1 MRYRVRP
8 CARNTLCARNTFFA
22 TTALAAALGFAG
34 SAHADTPI
42 ADGISIFATVDVGL
56 AYQSAGVPLNGAS
69 VGGLEY
75 QAFTTTRNF
84 NGSQA
89 TLAENAIEQSK
100 IGVGLSEKL
109 GDSGFAVVG
118 RVETAFN
125 PLSGELSDACKS
137 LAENSGVGTPANP
150 AGQNANFDSSRCGQA
165 INGIV
170 YGGLASKTYG
180 TLTFGRQLSLVQ
192 AALSTYDPQTVGP
205 AFSFFGYSG
214 FEAGAG
220 STQATRLDNSVQY
233 ALTVGEFHAGGLYSS
248 GGLDTGVLGKTYMV
262 DLGVAHGGLQID
274 GLFVRANGAV
284 NLRSSFDNGPAPTT
298 GSPPAG
304 LAAFVS
310 KNTSWNVMGKY
321 TIGLADKSKVAVYAG
336 YSHIEKAHADY
347 TGGAAQGDYPINVGI
362 NINQA
367 AKYDVLWLGGRW
379 TSAKGLT
386 VSAGLYHIHQ
396 QDWTIGI
403 GPSGND
409 NLTCDDGVG
418 LLCAGNFNEAS
429 LVIDKPV
436 VKHVDIYAGANY
448 SVVTNG
454 LAWGFASDQGSAGNG
469 RTGSQN
475 QVTLTTGVRVK
486 F

>member
-1 MRYRVRP
+1 
-8 CARNTLCARNTFFA
+8 
-22 TTALAAALGFAG
+22 
-34 SAHADTPI
+34 
-42 ADGISIFATVDVGL
+42 
-56 AYQSAGVPLNGAS
+56 
-69 VGGLEY
+69 
-75 QAFTTTRNF
+75 
-84 NGSQA
+84 
-89 TLAENAIEQSK
+89 
-100 IGVGLSEKL
+100 
-109 GDSGFAVVG
+109 
-118 RVETAFN
+118 
-125 PLSGELSDACKS
+125 
-137 LAENSGVGTPANP
+137 
-150 AGQNANFDSSRCGQA
+150 
-165 INGIV
+165 
-170 YGGLASKTYG
+170 
-180 TLTFGRQLSLVQ
+180 
-192 AALSTYDPQTVGP
+192 
-205 AFSFFGYSG
+205 
-214 FEAGAG
+214 
-220 STQATRLDNSVQY
+220 
-233 ALTVGEFHAGGLYSS
+233 
-248 GGLDTGVLGKTYMV
+248 
-262 DLGVAHGGLQID
+262 
-274 GLFVRANGAV
+274 
-284 NLRSSFDNGPAPTT
+284 
-298 GSPPAG
+298 
-304 LAAFVS
+304 
-310 KNTSWNVMGKY
+310 MGKY